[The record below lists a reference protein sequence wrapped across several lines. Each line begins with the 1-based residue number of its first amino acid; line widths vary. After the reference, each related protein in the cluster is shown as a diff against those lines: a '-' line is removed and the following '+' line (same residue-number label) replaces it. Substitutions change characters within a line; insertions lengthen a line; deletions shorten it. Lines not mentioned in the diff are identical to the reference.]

1 MRPDGYIVGQ
11 PPREQVAVKEPPS
24 GPHQGRIP
32 RPGEWEP
39 TSDLPP
45 EKPKDKEEHKDK
57 ERRKDVKSLAEKR
70 GQDWGLRDAA
80 HGSVG
85 VTRPI
90 RVECYADRLVVISD
104 RGPTH
109 NKVIA
114 IGARTETS
122 VDPLI
127 SAAWEHIEGWG
138 MAGRGMYWRPVLQ
151 VSVAPDAEPQFQE
164 LAALLEGSGLSVVRK

>member
-24 GPHQGRIP
+24 GALQGRIH

-39 TSDLPP
+39 TPDLPP
-45 EKPKDKEEHKDK
+45 EKSAMKDQHKK
-57 ERRKDVKSLAEKR
+57 NVKSLAEKR

-80 HGSVG
+80 HNSVG

-114 IGARTETS
+114 IGARTDTS

-127 SAAWEHIEGWG
+127 SAVWEHMEAWG

-151 VSVAPDAEPQFQE
+151 VYVAPGAEPQFQE
-164 LAALLEGSGLSVVRK
+164 LAALLEGSGLSVARK